1 MISENSLNKIKDL
14 ASRYPKKESAILPA
28 LMIVQKE
35 NGNALSKKDIE
46 GVAEILGVTHSK
58 AFGVATFYTMYNV
71 REKIGKYHIQVDTN
85 IPATLMGAGKILAHL
100 EKILGIKPGQT
111 TPDGMFTLDEVE
123 CLASCGTCPVIQVN
137 DVYYENMTK
146 KKTEALIE
154 SLKNG
159 VMPESKTKYNY
170 GTVCNVLLKNRGS
183 KNAKSIRSY
192 KNGGGYKALEKART
206 MAPADIVLTVKD
218 SGIKGR
224 DGAG

>member
-85 IPATLMGAGKILAHL
+85 IPATLMGAGKILA
-100 EKILGIKPGQT
+100 
-111 TPDGMFTLDEVE
+111 
-123 CLASCGTCPVIQVN
+123 
-137 DVYYENMTK
+137 
-146 KKTEALIE
+146 
-154 SLKNG
+154 
-159 VMPESKTKYNY
+159 
-170 GTVCNVLLKNRGS
+170 
-183 KNAKSIRSY
+183 
-192 KNGGGYKALEKART
+192 
-206 MAPADIVLTVKD
+206 
-218 SGIKGR
+218 
-224 DGAG
+224 